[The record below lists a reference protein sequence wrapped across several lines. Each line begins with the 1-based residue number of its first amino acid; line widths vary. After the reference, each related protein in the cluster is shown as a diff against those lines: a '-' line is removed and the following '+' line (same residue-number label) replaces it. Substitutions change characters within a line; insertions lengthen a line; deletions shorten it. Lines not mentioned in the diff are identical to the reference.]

1 MFFAKFN
8 KSCLI
13 TYLGVIFGVLAIYTS
28 LQNMACNVNKTLS
41 YPLIF
46 LILSGICDMF
56 DGKFAR
62 ACKRTDEEK
71 AFGIQLDSLADTFCF
86 LAVPI
91 VFMLSLDMTEWY
103 YVIVYV
109 LFVLCGVSRLGYF
122 NINAD
127 LDVATKVYQGLPVT
141 STAIIYPV
149 LGLLSIIVSTD
160 MLRIVYLIVTILTT
174 ILMVVKIRIPKF
186 TNVWY
191 IIMPILAAILIV
203 LLMVIQ

>member
-13 TYLGVIFGVLAIYTS
+13 TYLGVIFGVLSIYS
-28 LQNMACNVNKTLS
+28 MYDNMACRCNYTLS

-46 LILSGICDMF
+46 LVLAGICDMF

-62 ACKRTDEEK
+62 ACKRTEEEK

-86 LAVPI
+86 LAIPVI
-91 VFMLSLDMTEWY
+91 FMFSLDMHEWY
-103 YVIVYV
+103 HVVAYA

-127 LDVATKVYQGLPVT
+127 IDVATKVYQGLPVT
-141 STAIIYPV
+141 STAITFPV
-149 LGLLSIIVSTD
+149 LGLLSIVISTD
-160 MLRIVYLIVTILTT
+160 ALRIVYLVATILTS
-174 ILMVVKIRIPKF
+174 ILMVVKIKVPKF
-186 TNVWY
+186 TDVWY
-191 IIMPILAAILIV
+191 IIMPILAAILIT
-203 LLMVIQ
+203 LLMVM

>member
-8 KSCLI
+8 KSCLV
-13 TYLGVIFGVLAIYTS
+13 TYLGVIFGTLAMYS
-28 LQNMACNVNKTLS
+28 ALQNMACNVNKTLS

-46 LILSGICDMF
+46 LVLAGICDMF

-86 LAVPI
+86 LAIPV
-91 VFMLSLDMTEWY
+91 VFMLSLDMNEWY
-103 YVIVYV
+103 HVVTYA
-109 LFVLCGVSRLGYF
+109 LFILCGVSRLGYF

-141 STAIIYPV
+141 STSITYPV
-149 LGLLSIIVSTD
+149 LGLLSICISTD
-160 MLRIVYLIVTILTT
+160 ALRIVYLVATILTA

-186 TNVWY
+186 TNIWY

-203 LLMVIQ
+203 LLMVM

>member
-13 TYLGVIFGVLAIYTS
+13 TYFGVAFGTLSMYTAFR
-28 LQNMACNVNKTLS
+28 NMAYDVDYTLS

-46 LILSGICDMF
+46 LILAGICDMF

-62 ACKRTDEEK
+62 ACKRTEEEK

-86 LAVPI
+86 LAVPV
-91 VFMLSLDMTEWY
+91 VFMLSFGMTEWY
-103 YVIVYV
+103 HVVSYA
-109 LFVLCGVSRLGYF
+109 LLVLCGVSRLGYF

-141 STAIIYPV
+141 STSITYPL
-149 LGLLSIIVSTD
+149 LGLLSIVISTD
-160 MLRIVYLIVTILTT
+160 ALRIVYLIATLVTAT
-174 ILMVVKIRIPKF
+174 LMVVKIKIPKF
-186 TNVWY
+186 TGIWY
-191 IIMPILAAILIV
+191 KIIPVLAAILII
-203 LLMVIQ
+203 LLMVM